1 MKNMFLIAMFCFAF
15 LLMASECRSKELN
28 NEAKTYNEAMEMSQT
43 TGKPIFLYFGAKW
56 CGYCQKMKRE
66 VLVDDLV
73 NNSLKSFII
82 LKIDIDKDP
91 ELAKK
96 YKVRTIPHYVVTSSK
111 DVIIKQDTG
120 YKPKNEFL
128 NWLK

>member
-1 MKNMFLIAMFCFAF
+1 MLLTVMFCFFF
-15 LLMASECRSKELN
+15 LLIASECRSKELN
-28 NEAKTYNEAMEMSQT
+28 NEAKTYTEAMEMSQN

-66 VLVDDLV
+66 VLADNLV
-73 NNSLKSFII
+73 NNSLKNFII

-91 ELAKK
+91 DLAQK
-96 YKVRTIPHYVVTSSK
+96 YKVKTIPHYLIVDK
-111 DVIIKQDTG
+111 QEVIIKENVG
-120 YKPKNEFL
+120 YNSKNEFL